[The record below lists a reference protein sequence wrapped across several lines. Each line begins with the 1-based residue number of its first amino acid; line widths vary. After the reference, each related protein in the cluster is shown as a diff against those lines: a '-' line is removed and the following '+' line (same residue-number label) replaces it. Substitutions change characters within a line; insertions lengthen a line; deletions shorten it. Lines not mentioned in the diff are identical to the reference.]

1 MPDRR
6 TPACRSRRADGAD
19 VSSCLHP
26 CQGSTHGG
34 AIRPIHL
41 GVEAP
46 TLRGMIVH
54 DFIAVELPARDVRQ
68 ALLAESATA
77 ACAQGNDLLVRVGP
91 SGSGARLSKTVAVKI
106 GRPIIQGEVISLPL
120 LWEAVG
126 TPALFPRVDASL
138 EVAPLAPTLTQLS
151 FFGRS
156 LGAESGPAALAQTGR
171 AHHSSFPFGCGAP
184 APRRAGGRRAAGRT
198 GASGWAA
205 P

>member
-1 MPDRR
+1 MPRVDPRR
-6 TPACRSRRADGAD
+6 SHSPY
-19 VSSCLHP
+19 SSW
-26 CQGSTHGG
+26 
-34 AIRPIHL
+34 
-41 GVEAP
+41 VEAP

-54 DFIAVELPARDVRQ
+54 DFIAVDLPARDVRQ
-68 ALLAESATA
+68 ALLEGGALLAESATA
-77 ACAQGNDLLVRVGP
+77 AYAQGDDLLVRVGP

-151 FFGRS
+151 FFGRYDPPVGP
-156 LGAESGPAALAQTGR
+156 LGAGSGPAALAQTGR

-184 APRRAGGRRAAGRT
+184 APRRAGGRRAIGRT